1 VRERKTAEILAAARE
16 LFLRDGYAGTTIEA
30 IAASAGVS
38 KATVYSNFADKDALF
53 VELLEVVTGEAGGI
67 LRSATAGL
75 EGDGPLRDRF
85 LAVAGVLVRG
95 VLRPEVVS
103 LRRLAI
109 SQAVRFPEAA
119 AGYWRAGP
127 AATIDLLADRF
138 RSLADEGV
146 LAASDPARAAAQFAY
161 ALVGPLQDRLLL
173 DPGHTFTDTDLEA
186 HIAATV
192 DAFLRG
198 YGAAAGPLREV

>member
-1 VRERKTAEILAAARE
+1 MRERKTAEILAAARE

>member
-1 VRERKTAEILAAARE
+1 VRERKTAEIMTAARE
-16 LFLRDGYAGTTIEA
+16 LFLRDGFAGTTIEA

-38 KATVYSNFADKDALF
+38 KATVYSNFSDKDALF
-53 VELLEVVTGEAGGI
+53 VELLEVVTAEAGDI

-75 EGDGPLRDRF
+75 EGAAPVRDRF
-85 LAVAGVLVRG
+85 LTVAGVLVRG

-119 AGYWRAGP
+119 ARYWQAGP
-127 AATIDLLADRF
+127 AATIELLAERI
-138 RSLADEGV
+138 RSLAAEGAI
-146 LAASDPARAAAQFAY
+146 AAPDPARAATQFAY

-173 DPGHTFTDTDLEA
+173 DPGHAFTYAEVEA
-186 HIAATV
+186 HIEATV

-198 YGAAAGPLREV
+198 FAVEG

>member
-1 VRERKTAEILAAARE
+1 MRERKTAEILTAARE
-16 LFLRDGYAGTTIEA
+16 LFLRDGFAGTTIEA

-53 VELLEVVTGEAGGI
+53 VELLEVVTAEAGGI

-75 EGDGPLRDRF
+75 EGGGPLRDRF

-119 AGYWRAGP
+119 AAYWRAGP
-127 AATIDLLADRF
+127 AATIELLADRF
-138 RSLADEGV
+138 RTLADEGA
-146 LAASDPARAAAQFAY
+146 LAAPDPARAATQFAY

-173 DPGHTFTDTDLEA
+173 DPGHTFTDADLEA